1 MNDKTPHAWELAKA
15 DGKRPNVGTTPKHA
29 WENTSKSSDKFA
41 PSRHAWETA
50 SSSSE
55 KRSGT
60 SNRFASASGRPR
72 GVKMPTAME
81 ADDDEEAV
89 FDVKRYAA
97 MQGYIHTQDVDFDVV
112 SDHAPRPMPPILTP
126 SDNPSLSYA
135 DRMEAA
141 RLQAEQA
148 RYPRTSR
155 DAFLAPA
162 SRVSSEQQAGQ
173 AEGPRGSQAA
183 PTSFAAT
190 HPQSMAVDDIHAFV
204 RPEPMSEAA
213 GMGNTSVRM
222 NKTFA
227 ESPAVAVTAMN
238 RPLPQVKHTPAWSAA
253 AAEPV
258 EFTEVR
264 RQVPSFQYQSPAVMG
279 VCWKLLGQCF
289 EFSRASF
296 NHEFWPKT
304 PQMSSAAMDLWTELL
319 TAIPDGLP
327 ENLRDQVTKLRDAM
341 HGHAGGPYIPPRPE
355 LIQSVGELD
364 TACRMERYKHLEWA
378 VQGEQYRREASEDQ
392 HEGHRSPLSI
402 LSFLGCSRF
411 ISSPPYPKHQFE
423 GRVSQTGFTSDPNIK
438 MATVE
443 RSYHGIAQLCFPPTD
458 SEPWFQGHLII
469 QSAKSVSPLS
479 IVGTLA
485 PPTSHPA
492 PHPCCAPTR
501 FWLVRIKDWGLD
513 EEATCVVQQRG
524 PEESDAVELSTHF
537 IGCEQDGP
545 SASNEQR
552 AQTRCSDDGSSLEFV
567 TTLVKVE
574 KDAEDHMQR

>member
-1 MNDKTPHAWELAKA
+1 MNSKTPHAWELAKA
-15 DGKRPNVGTTPKHA
+15 DGKRLNVGATPKHA
-29 WENTSKSSDKFA
+29 WERTSKGSDTSA
-41 PSRHAWETA
+41 PSKHAWETA

-55 KRSGT
+55 RRSSASNRVASGT
-60 SNRFASASGRPR
+60 GTFR

-155 DAFLAPA
+155 DAFLAPS
-162 SRVSSEQQAGQ
+162 SRISSEQQAGQ
-173 AEGPRGSQAA
+173 AGGPQRSQGA
-183 PTSFAAT
+183 PTPFAANN
-190 HPQSMAVDDIHAFV
+190 PQSMAVDDIQAFV
-204 RPEPMSEAA
+204 RPGQMPEADNI
-213 GMGNTSVRM
+213 GKTGVRM
-222 NKTFA
+222 NKAFA
-227 ESPAVAVTAMN
+227 ESPTVAVTALK
-238 RPLPQVKHTPAWSAA
+238 RPLPQVNHTPAWSAA

-264 RQVPSFQYQSPAVMG
+264 RQVPSFQYQSPAVMSI
-279 VCWKLLGQCF
+279 CWKLLGQCF

-304 PQMSSAAMDLWTELL
+304 PQMSSAAMDLWKELL

-364 TACRMERYKHLEWA
+364 TACRMERYKHLEVWA
-378 VQGEQYRREASEDQ
+378 S
-392 HEGHRSPLSI
+392 
-402 LSFLGCSRF
+402 
-411 ISSPPYPKHQFE
+411 
-423 GRVSQTGFTSDPNIK
+423 T
-438 MATVE
+438 
-443 RSYHGIAQLCFPPTD
+443 
-458 SEPWFQGHLII
+458 
-469 QSAKSVSPLS
+469 QSA
-479 IVGTLA
+479 
-485 PPTSHPA
+485 PA
-492 PHPCCAPTR
+492 NAHSQ
-501 FWLVRIKDWGLD
+501 LIH
-513 EEATCVVQQRG
+513 
-524 PEESDAVELSTHF
+524 S
-537 IGCEQDGP
+537 
-545 SASNEQR
+545 
-552 AQTRCSDDGSSLEFV
+552 
-567 TTLVKVE
+567 
-574 KDAEDHMQR
+574 